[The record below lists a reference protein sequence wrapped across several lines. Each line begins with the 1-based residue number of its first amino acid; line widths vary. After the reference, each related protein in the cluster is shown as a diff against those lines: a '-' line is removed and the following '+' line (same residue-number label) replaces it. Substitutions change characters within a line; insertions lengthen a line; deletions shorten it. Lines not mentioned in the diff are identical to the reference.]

1 MAESPT
7 LTEVPLERSTTK
19 ELQRLAKKL
28 DELVTER
35 DRLILKA
42 KLEGASLR
50 DIGNLLGV
58 NHVTVKNILDRIEAD
73 NMTVLSVEEHR
84 RRTGI
89 GDDDTRF

>member
-1 MAESPT
+1 M
-7 LTEVPLERSTTK
+7 PLERSTTK

-73 NMTVLSVEEHR
+73 NMTVLSIEEHN

-89 GDDDTRF
+89 GYDDTRF